1 MKKHFE
7 MKRNRL
13 KGEARMQNDR
23 PLIGISVGDPAGIG
37 PEITAKA
44 LALPEI
50 YKLCRPL
57 VVAERDMILNAVKF
71 SGLDLKIHTIAS
83 PAEGIFQLGVLDIL
97 DMKNI
102 DAKSIK
108 HKAVSAECGRAS
120 FEYVKEVIELAISRE
135 IDATV
140 TGPIN
145 KEAINLAGFHYSG
158 HTEIY
163 ADLTHTRDYAMMLV
177 HNHFRVI
184 HVSTHVSLREACDRV
199 KKDRVYKVILLGYD
213 AVKRLG
219 VKNPKI
225 AVAGLNPHAGES
237 GLFGREEIEEIEPAI
252 KEAQKGGLNV
262 EGPIPPDTV
271 FSKMQGG
278 QYDLVIVMYHD
289 QGHIPTKLIGFQ
301 YDDKTKT
308 WGSMSGINITCG
320 LPVIRVSV
328 DHGTAFGKAGEGR
341 ANPESMIQAIKV
353 ATQLALNR

>member
-1 MKKHFE
+1 
-7 MKRNRL
+7 
-13 KGEARMQNDR
+13 MQSDR

-44 LALPEI
+44 LALPGI
-50 YKLCRPL
+50 YKLCKPL
-57 VVAERDMILNAVKF
+57 VVAEAEMMKEAVRF
-71 SGLDLKIHTIAS
+71 SGLDLKIHTIS
-83 PAEGIFQLGVLDIL
+83 SRKEGIFQSGTLDVL

-102 DAKSIK
+102 DVKSIR
-108 HKAVSAECGRAS
+108 HKVISAEYGRAS
-120 FEYVKEVIELAISRE
+120 FEFVKKVIELAMAKE

-145 KEAINLAGFHYSG
+145 KEAINRAGFHYSG

-163 ADLTHTRDYAMMLV
+163 ADLTHTKDYAMLLV
-177 HNHFRVI
+177 HNQFRVI
-184 HVSTHVSLREACDRV
+184 HVSTHISLREACDRV
-199 KKDRVYKVILLGYD
+199 KKERVYKVILMGYD
-213 AVKRLG
+213 IVRRLG
-219 VKNPKI
+219 VEDPKI

-237 GLFGREEIEEIEPAI
+237 GMFGREEIEEIEPAI
-252 KEAQKGGLNV
+252 KEAQKEGLNV

-278 QYDLVIVMYHD
+278 QYDLVVVMYHD

-308 WGSMSGINITCG
+308 WGSMSGVNITCG

-341 ANPESMIQAIKV
+341 ANPESMIQAIKI
-353 ATQLALNR
+353 AAQLAGTR